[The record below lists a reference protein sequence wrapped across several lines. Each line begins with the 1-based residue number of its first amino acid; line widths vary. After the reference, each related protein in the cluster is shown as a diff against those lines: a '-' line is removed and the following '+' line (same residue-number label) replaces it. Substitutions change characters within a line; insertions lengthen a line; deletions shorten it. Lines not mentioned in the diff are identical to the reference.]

1 MLELKPDPDL
11 QSCRATL
18 LTADKQR
25 VWGASNL
32 PPNSKEAPA
41 LSFNPNLFQPG
52 NYLLTLEGLT
62 SQGRYVPVAK
72 YPFRAIKK

>member
-1 MLELKPDPDL
+1 MTAIEVAPLIKPPATRVVSDL
-11 QSCRATL
+11 R
-18 LTADKQR
+18 
-25 VWGASNL
+25 
-32 PPNSKEAPA
+32 PNAKEAPA